1 MFSQDWGYIASRL
14 WQFVNETPIAEPH
27 DGCCERRASARLLD
41 LGRQRI
47 EGRRGIDAVLSKH
60 KRADFVDQ
68 VMHMRFLV
76 KRIKKPRQ
84 DFLARFLWVITVGI

>member
-41 LGRQRI
+41 LRLAQRPI
-47 EGRRGIDAVLSKH
+47 
-60 KRADFVDQ
+60 VDSYLDKGA
-68 VMHMRFLV
+68 F
-76 KRIKKPRQ
+76 
-84 DFLARFLWVITVGI
+84 

>member
-41 LGRQRI
+41 GVSFLRQVFSELQVIPMGRW
-47 EGRRGIDAVLSKH
+47 
-60 KRADFVDQ
+60 
-68 VMHMRFLV
+68 M
-76 KRIKKPRQ
+76 
-84 DFLARFLWVITVGI
+84 

>member
-1 MFSQDWGYIASRL
+1 MTDGAS
-14 WQFVNETPIAEPH
+14 
-27 DGCCERRASARLLD
+27 GCVTGRPNLL

-47 EGRRGIDAVLSKH
+47 EGRRGIDAVLSKQ

-84 DFLARFLWVITVGI
+84 DFLARFLRVITVGI